1 MIGQT
6 VAHYRITAQLGSGGM
21 GVVYEA
27 EDTRLGRRVALKFLP
42 LELAQGAATLE
53 RFQREARAA
62 SSLNHPNICT
72 VYAIDQHEGQQF
84 IAMELLEGE
93 TLAERIR
100 RGPFELEA
108 LLDLGI
114 QLADALESAHAKG
127 IVHRD
132 LKPANIFVNPRGQ
145 AKILDFGLAKIERMR
160 SGADDGASEAPT
172 AIPPQE
178 LTQAGST
185 LGTVSYMSPEQARG
199 QATDAR
205 TDLFSLGTV
214 LYQMATGTLPFQG
227 ETSAVIFD
235 AILNRDPPLLV
246 LANPALPPELGRILE
261 RALEKDRNLRYQ
273 NAADLKTELLRLKRD
288 TASGGRRAAELGES
302 RGGVPSQ
309 ADKAVAVL
317 YFENLSGVKEDEY
330 LRDGVTEDIITE
342 LSKIK
347 GLRIFSRSTV
357 LNYRDKPVTPA
368 QIGQQLGAAYM
379 LTGSL
384 RRAGTRLRINAELV
398 DTRKD
403 FPLWSERYDREM
415 KDVFEVQD
423 EIARKIAEALRITL
437 SPQEQKAIA
446 DKPTEDLQAY
456 DLYLRGKS
464 FARRLTRQDLEFA
477 LQMFENAV
485 AQDPDF
491 ALAYAAIAN
500 ASAQYHLHFER
511 APAWIERAREASRKA
526 SSLGKVAPEIQVAE
540 AWILYAEE
548 QYDEAISRV
557 RQAIER
563 KPDCEGG
570 YYLLGRAL
578 FAAGSYQAVVDMTEQ
593 ALAAAGEDYNIYV
606 PVINALGAL
615 GKKDALRNAIQQRIE
630 LLESHLK
637 KVPEDARGRTLLA
650 NDYAFVGRPEDAV
663 RDATLAMDLRPND
676 AMVMYNVACVF
687 GQLGK
692 KPEALDAIKKAW
704 DAGFKDTSWARRD
717 PDLSLLHGEPEFEK
731 LYPAG
736 SESE

>member
-6 VAHYRITAQLGSGGM
+6 VAHYRITAKLGSGGM

-42 LELAQGAATLE
+42 SELAREAATLE

-62 SSLNHPNICT
+62 SALNHPNICT
-72 VYAIDQHEGQQF
+72 VYAIDQHDGQHF

-100 RGPFELEA
+100 RGPFELGS
-108 LLDLGI
+108 LLEFGVQI
-114 QLADALESAHAKG
+114 ADALESAHAKG

-145 AKILDFGLAKIERMR
+145 GKILDFGLAKIDRAR
-160 SGADDGASEAPT
+160 SAAEGGASEAPT

-199 QATDAR
+199 LVTDAR

-235 AILNRDPPLLV
+235 AILNREPQPLQQ
-246 LANPALPPELGRILE
+246 ANPALPPELGRILE

-273 NAADLKTELLRLKRD
+273 TATDLKTELLRLKRD
-288 TASGGRRAAELGES
+288 TESG
-302 RGGVPSQ
+302 
-309 ADKAVAVL
+309 
-317 YFENLSGVKEDEY
+317 EY

-347 GLRIFSRSTV
+347 GLKIFSRSTV
-357 LNYRDKPVTPA
+357 LSFRDKAVTPT
-368 QIGQQLGAAYM
+368 QIGQQLGAAYL

-384 RRAGTRLRINAELV
+384 RRAGPRLRINAELV
-398 DTRKD
+398 DTQKD

-437 SPQEQKAIA
+437 SPQEQEALA
-446 DKPTEDLQAY
+446 AKPTEDLQAY

-464 FARRLTRQDLEFA
+464 FARRLTRQDHEFA

-485 AQDPDF
+485 ALDPDF
-491 ALAYAAIAN
+491 AIAHAAIGNVCAF
-500 ASAQYHLHFER
+500 YHLHFER
-511 APAWIERAREASRKA
+511 ADRWIERAVAASEKA
-526 SSLGKVAPEIQVAE
+526 SALGKDAPEIRVAE
-540 AWILYAEE
+540 AWIHYAQEE
-548 QYDEAISRV
+548 YDSAIQGV
-557 RQAIER
+557 REAIER
-563 KPDCEGG
+563 KPDCEGA

-578 FAAGSYQAVVDMTEQ
+578 FAAGKYQDVVDM
-593 ALAAAGEDYNIYV
+593 ADDAIANAGEDYNIYV
-606 PVINALGAL
+606 PVINAAGAL
-615 GKKDALRNAIQQRIE
+615 GKDDVVRNAVQQRIE

-650 NDYAFVGRPEDAV
+650 TDYAFVGRPDDAV
-663 RDATLAMDLRPND
+663 RDANLAMTLRPND
-676 AMVMYNVACVF
+676 AMVQYNVACVF
-687 GQLGK
+687 GQLGRK
-692 KPEALDAIKKAW
+692 TEALDAIKKAW
-704 DAGFKDTSWARRD
+704 EAGFKDRSWARRD
-717 PDLSLLHGEPEFEK
+717 PDLAILHDHPEFEK

-736 SESE
+736 TDGE